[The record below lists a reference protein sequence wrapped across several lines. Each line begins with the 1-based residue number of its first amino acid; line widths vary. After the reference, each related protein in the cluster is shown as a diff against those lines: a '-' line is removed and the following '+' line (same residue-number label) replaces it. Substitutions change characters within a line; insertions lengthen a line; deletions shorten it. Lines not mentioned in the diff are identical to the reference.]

1 MFLAGMRV
9 DDHPSALVVPNEDP
23 HVRRRE
29 VAEILRARQ
38 LAANPPHEPW
48 PSPEIPMRVVELGSC
63 PSAPARLVSRL
74 VRADWRVVVTYAR
87 GTLSV
92 ARDGFTGT
100 GAEKRPKHYP
110 ARIVG
115 SWAVRAGAPGRR
127 AVAIWHVGAD
137 GKLSAQGVLRWGDSP
152 AHWIGMQ
159 QFEREIGDGT

>member
-23 HVRRRE
+23 HARRRE

-38 LAANPPHEPW
+38 LAENPPAQPW
-48 PSPEIPMRVVELGSC
+48 PQPEIPMRVVELGSV

-87 GTLSV
+87 GNTIAAYGRV
-92 ARDGFTGT
+92 GRV
-100 GAEKRPKHYP
+100 
-110 ARIVG
+110 IG

-127 AVAIWHVGAD
+127 AVAIWHVDGK

-159 QFEREIGDGT
+159 QFEREIG